1 MLNFRN
7 QWPATVLCLSILAL
21 TGCSDDD
28 CPTAPTVVIPT
39 MDAAMITT
47 TPDVFYGAA
56 SDKSQVFEVL
66 RTGKLMRVEFLVNSL
81 NTDLQFDI
89 RSTASGV
96 PADSNDA
103 VLFSS
108 TVDSAGYTAGY
119 QVVNIPGG
127 LAVTAGDKLAFVL
140 RGDHIG
146 AFRFDGRST
155 NIYPDGDLYLRTSA
169 SNYQTWEPAPFE
181 GDVCFSTWVV
191 PAVD

>member
-89 RSTASGV
+89 RSASGSV
-96 PADSNDA
+96 RRTPTTRSCSA
-103 VLFSS
+103 S
-108 TVDSAGYTAGY
+108 TVDSAGYGRL
-119 QVVNIPGG
+119 PGCQYSRRVG
-127 LAVTAGDKLAFVL
+127 GH
-140 RGDHIG
+140 G
-146 AFRFDGRST
+146 
-155 NIYPDGDLYLRTSA
+155 
-169 SNYQTWEPAPFE
+169 W
-181 GDVCFSTWVV
+181 
-191 PAVD
+191 